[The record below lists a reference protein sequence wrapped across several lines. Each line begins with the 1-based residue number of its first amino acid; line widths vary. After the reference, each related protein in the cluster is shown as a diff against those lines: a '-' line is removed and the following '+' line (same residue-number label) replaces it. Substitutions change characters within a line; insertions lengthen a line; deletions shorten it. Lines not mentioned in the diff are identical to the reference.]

1 MKKFLAWMSA
11 AAVVLGVAANH
22 ANAQV
27 PIVDSNLPVYRP
39 VSALSGEIT
48 IAGSDA
54 MMQLAGVWVQQFGA
68 FYPNVKF
75 NLVSASSTRS
85 VEAVRDRR
93 AHFALMSREVLPEEI
108 VDFKKV
114 TGHDPTIVISSM
126 ERIAVLVN
134 SQNPVESLTLAQLD
148 AMFSAKPTRGVQTPA
163 SWSVLGTSLNAPVRV
178 IVRDEPTGAPATFR
192 QIVMQGSDFRPDA
205 AKMDSY
211 INVAKSVAADPG
223 AISFAGNMYMLRGT
237 KAVAVSIADGQPAIG
252 IDSDE
257 ADNGLYPLVR
267 PQHMLVKYDPKS
279 PPSEAEKEFY
289 KFIFS
294 TMGQEG
300 VVKSGFQPITSAPA
314 NIALEA
320 VGLNSLN

>member
-1 MKKFLAWMSA
+1 MKKFLAWIGTA
-11 AAVVLGVAANH
+11 TLVLGIAADS
-22 ANAQV
+22 ARAQA
-27 PIVDSNLPVYRP
+27 PMVDSHLPAYRP
-39 VSALSGEIT
+39 VSALNGEIT

-54 MMQLAGVWVQQFGA
+54 MMQLAGVWVQQFSA

-85 VEAVRDRR
+85 VEAVRDKQ
-93 AHFALMSREVLPEEI
+93 AHFALMSREVLPEEKA
-108 VDFKKV
+108 DFKKV

-134 SQNPVESLTLAQLD
+134 ANSPVESLTLTQLD
-148 AMFSAKPTRGVQTPA
+148 SIFSATRKRGGEA
-163 SWSVLGTSLNAPVRV
+163 AANWSALGTQLNAPVKV
-178 IVRDEPTGAPATFR
+178 IIRDEPTGAPATFR
-192 QIVMQGSDFRPDA
+192 QVVMAGEEFRTDA

-211 INVAKSVAADPG
+211 INVAKAVAADPG
-223 AISFAGNMYMLRGT
+223 AISFAGNMYILRGT
-237 KAVAVSIADGQPAIG
+237 KAIAVSIADGQKAIG
-252 IDSDE
+252 VDSPE
-257 ADNGLYPLVR
+257 ADAGMYPLVR
-267 PQHMLVKYDPKS
+267 PQHMLVNYNPKS

-300 VVKSGFQPITSAPA
+300 VVKSGFQPVTSAPA
-314 NIALEA
+314 RVALEA